1 MLPRPIM
8 RVGKGNGMNLSLGNK
23 NVVVGLIVMMVY
35 LTMTFFIERTASLH
49 AFHEKAAAAVV
60 DTKGS
65 SNLLDHQVVDMKRG
79 PAYRVAGIFFT
90 NYNPAS
96 YVRVPN
102 SSRDAGYNMRLYA
115 WIFALFNIAIG
126 VIVGIQTQASRKLRA
141 WASWLAVVG
150 VVLYPIRD
158 AVYFWGRWLNPN
170 FSPHNPGYILYPLM
184 WIAGTAM
191 LLALLFSLVVFVQGA
206 RQ

>member
-1 MLPRPIM
+1 MDLT
-8 RVGKGNGMNLSLGNK
+8 VGNK
-23 NVVVGLIVMMVY
+23 NVVVGLIVMMIY
-35 LTMTFFIERTASLH
+35 LSMTFFIERTVALH
-49 AFHEKAAAAVV
+49 AFNEKAAAAVV

-79 PAYRVAGIFFT
+79 PAFRAAGIFFT

-102 SSRDAGYNMRLYA
+102 SSREAGYNMRLYA
-115 WIFALFNIAIG
+115 WMLALFNIAIG
-126 VIVGIQTQASRKLRA
+126 VIVGIQTQASRSLRT
-141 WASWLAVVG
+141 WASRLAVLG

-170 FSPHNPGYILYPLM
+170 FSPHAPGYLLYPII
-184 WIAGTAM
+184 WTGGAAM
-191 LLALLFSLVVFVQGA
+191 FLALFFSLLVFVQGA
-206 RQ
+206 RHPAAK

>member
-1 MLPRPIM
+1 
-8 RVGKGNGMNLSLGNK
+8 MNLTVGNK
-23 NVVVGLIVMMVY
+23 NIVIGLIVMMVY
-35 LTMTFFIERTASLH
+35 LSMTFFIERTVALH
-49 AFHEKAAAAVV
+49 AFNERAAAAVV
-60 DTKGS
+60 DTKSS
-65 SNLLDHQVVDMKRG
+65 SNLQDHQVIDFKRG

-102 SSRDAGYNMRLYA
+102 SSREAGYNMRLYA

-126 VIVGIQTQASRKLRA
+126 VLVGIQTQASRTLRA
-141 WASWLAVVG
+141 WASWLAVVA

-170 FSPHNPGYILYPLM
+170 FSPHAPGYVLYPIM
-184 WIAGTAM
+184 WTAGSAM
-191 LLALLFSLVVFVQGA
+191 FLALFFSLLVFIQGT
-206 RQ
+206 RQAAAK

>member
-1 MLPRPIM
+1 
-8 RVGKGNGMNLSLGNK
+8 MNLTVGNK
-23 NVVVGLIVMMVY
+23 NIVIGLVVMMVY
-35 LTMTFFIERTASLH
+35 LAMTFFIERTVALH
-49 AFHEKAAAAVV
+49 AFNEKAAAVVV

-65 SNLLDHQVVDMKRG
+65 SNLQDHQVVDVKRG

-102 SSRDAGYNMRLYA
+102 SSREAGYNMRLYA

-126 VIVGIQTQASRKLRA
+126 VLVGIQTQASRTLRA
-141 WASWLAVVG
+141 WASWLAVVA

-170 FSPHNPGYILYPLM
+170 FSPHAPGYVLYPIM
-184 WIAGTAM
+184 WTAGSAM
-191 LLALLFSLVVFVQGA
+191 FLALFFSLLVFIQGT
-206 RQ
+206 RQAAAK

>member
-1 MLPRPIM
+1 
-8 RVGKGNGMNLSLGNK
+8 MNLTLGNK
-23 NVVVGLIVMMVY
+23 NIVIGLIVMMMY
-35 LTMTFFIERTASLH
+35 LSMTFFIERTVALH
-49 AFHEKAAAAVV
+49 AFNEKAAAAVV

-65 SNLLDHQVVDMKRG
+65 SNLRDHEVVDVKRG

-102 SSRDAGYNMRLYA
+102 SSREAGYNMRLYA
-115 WIFALFNIAIG
+115 WMFALFNIAIG
-126 VIVGIQTQASRKLRA
+126 LIVGIQTGASRTLRA

-150 VVLYPIRD
+150 VVFYPIRD

-170 FSPHNPGYILYPLM
+170 FSPHAPGYVLYPIM
-184 WIAGTAM
+184 WIAGSAM
-191 LLALLFSLVVFVQGA
+191 FLALLFALLVFVQGA
-206 RQ
+206 RQAAAK